1 MTIGAGYE
9 EIVGVSQAQ
18 VDAYCSMT
26 GDDPITVY
34 GALEANGIVVHGDE
48 PSELDTHVVGAPW
61 WQQSPLNQ
69 NPVPKRAAPRAVP
82 PRAMPRD
89 GYEAAAAA
97 ADEDAAALEA
107 QAGLLQAEAARA
119 AAMQAEEA
127 AAALAMEQQARKRG
141 AVAKVSTGGGCRC
154 PKCNAQLKLILAPP
168 PAVAPGRPA
177 GVVAAKRAFAVGD
190 RVVHHKVGA
199 GHITDIRNNKG
210 AAGGAQYRVQF
221 ENGKSGWCAPTTL
234 RAAGDH
240 VISGDEIEVFGAPR
254 PDAGGRPRPGAPS
267 GGGRPGQ
274 GAPPKRPGG
283 VGPGTPDRPDPN
295 TPPPGWRPGMMWDNL
310 NRLHAI
316 APCGGP
322 GCGVGC
328 RPGYVKTSSGVA
340 WCGVC
345 QGSGRRDRYGRPL
358 DANGNLPPDAPSK
371 KKNYIYGDEIDVF
384 GAPVAKM
391 AVAPALRAATPGS
404 CLCSC
409 PSCGT
414 VLCLSVGPGGYDAK
428 KVNAQLPN
436 MYAAAA
442 QAIHG
447 DITVFGSDSGGLFP
461 GQIGFDPE
469 TISY

>member
-168 PAVAPGRPA
+168 PSVAAGKPA

-190 RVVHHKVGA
+190 RVGHYKMGA

-210 AAGGAQYRVQF
+210 AFGGNQYRVQF
-221 ENGKSGWCAPTTL
+221 ENGKSGWCAPSRLTL
-234 RAAGDH
+234 RTTTGDP
-240 VISGDEIEVFGAPR
+240 VISGDDDVFGAPR
-254 PDAGGRPRPGAPS
+254 PDAGGRPRPLPHDVNRGT
-267 GGGRPGQ
+267 GGGFR
-274 GAPPKRPGG
+274 KR
-283 VGPGTPDRPDPN
+283 
-295 TPPPGWRPGMMWDNL
+295 
-310 NRLHAI
+310 
-316 APCGGP
+316 
-322 GCGVGC
+322 
-328 RPGYVKTSSGVA
+328 
-340 WCGVC
+340 
-345 QGSGRRDRYGRPL
+345 
-358 DANGNLPPDAPSK
+358 
-371 KKNYIYGDEIDVF
+371 KNYISGDEIDVF
-384 GAPVAKM
+384 GELLQPGKM
-391 AVAPALRAATPGS
+391 AVRPALRAATPGS